1 MRGVGG
7 RDGEGHLALASLW
20 IVVALALF
28 MYLVSQFMSNPDP
41 NAINPGLLIGSDH
54 SVYIGVITNSVFAIL
69 AAILG
74 TRAGS
79 WPVRAIVQW
88 GMNLGLIVF
97 VIGLVSNTQVL
108 KQIGA
113 PTMGVCLLL
122 GLAVYGFGLVG
133 ARTDPAPEVLAAP
146 A

>member
-1 MRGVGG
+1 
-7 RDGEGHLALASLW
+7 
-20 IVVALALF
+20 
-28 MYLVSQFMSNPDP
+28 
-41 NAINPGLLIGSDH
+41 
-54 SVYIGVITNSVFAIL
+54 
-69 AAILG
+69 
-74 TRAGS
+74 
-79 WPVRAIVQW
+79 
-88 GMNLGLIVF
+88 MNLGLIVF